1 MFTKRITESD
11 VFLDMPSSSQMLYF
25 HLSMNADDDGFVSN
39 PRKIQRMCGAS
50 NDDYSLLIMKRFIL
64 VFDSGV
70 IVIKHWRMHNYIQSD
85 RYKPTDY
92 IDEKKMLGLKKNK
105 SYTLDES
112 QMDSRCIPAINDN
125 DSGSS
130 IEDKK
135 KQEEIESIKEIIAY
149 LNMRTGTRYRYQAQ
163 NTQKHIRARLNEHF
177 TVDDF
182 KTVIDKKYAE
192 WNGTNMSKFLRPETL
207 FGTKFESYLNQSTSA
222 ANSSNGKVSEW
233 SELRT

>member
-11 VFLDMPSSSQMLYF
+11 AFLEMPSSSQMLYF

-64 VFDSGV
+64 VFESGV

-85 RYKPTDY
+85 RYKPTDC
-92 IDEKKMLGLKKNK
+92 IDEKSMLGLKKNK
-105 SYTLDES
+105 AYTLDES
-112 QMDSRCIPAINDN
+112 QMDKRCIPATDKVTSDGEIAQ
-125 DSGSS
+125 
-130 IEDKK
+130 IEETTS
-135 KQEEIESIKEIIAY
+135 QIESIKEIVSY
-149 LNMRTGTRYRYQAQ
+149 LNMRIGTRYRYQAQ
-163 NTQKHIRARLNEHF
+163 TTQKHIRARLNEHF

-207 FGTKFESYLNQSTSA
+207 FGTKFESYLNQSQEK
-222 ANSSNGKVSEW
+222 SSSGGKISEW
-233 SELRT
+233 GELRT

>member
-1 MFTKRITESD
+1 
-11 VFLDMPSSSQMLYF
+11 
-25 HLSMNADDDGFVSN
+25 MNADDDGFVSN

-50 NDDYSLLIMKRFIL
+50 NNDYDLLIMKRFIL
-64 VFDSGV
+64 TFESGV

-85 RYKPTDY
+85 RYKPTDC

-105 SYTLDES
+105 AYTLDES
-112 QMDSRCIPAINDN
+112 QMDKRCISAINDN
-125 DSGSS
+125 DSVSS

-135 KQEEIESIKEIIAY
+135 KQEEIESIKEIIDY
-149 LNMRTGTRYRYQAQ
+149 LNMRTGTRYRYQTQ
-163 NTQKHIRARLNEHF
+163 STQKHIRARLNENF

-182 KTVIDKKYAE
+182 KAVIDKKYAE

-207 FGTKFESYLNQSTSA
+207 FGTKFESYLNQSAST
-222 ANSSNGKVSEW
+222 ANSANGKISEW